1 MIVDADFIGRTLHGT
16 GSLIVATGIALTIV
30 PPAYQAP
37 VGIAFAAVCGA
48 LAVLIVVRARQSRR
62 QRRER

>member
-1 MIVDADFIGRTLHGT
+1 MIVDADFIGRTI
-16 GSLIVATGIALTIV
+16 GSLGTPIVTTGIALTIV
-30 PPAYQAP
+30 PQAYQMP
-37 VGIAFAAVCGA
+37 LGVAFAAVCGL